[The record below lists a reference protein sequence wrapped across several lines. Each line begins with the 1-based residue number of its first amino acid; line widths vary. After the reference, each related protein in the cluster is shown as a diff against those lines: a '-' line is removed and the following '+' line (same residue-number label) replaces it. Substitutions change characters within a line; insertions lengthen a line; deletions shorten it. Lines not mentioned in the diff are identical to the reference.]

1 MPSANAGGFFVPTP
15 PRPTCRLSR
24 GGFIIGERN
33 DCFNDNF
40 KPTKLLSFTE
50 LTTTRGITFS
60 RRHLKRL
67 EDERKFPL
75 RVVLGEN
82 RIGWVVTGSK
92 ARPSLSLYDAGE
104 GHLGIEAYRE
114 RLASPR

>member
-1 MPSANAGGFFVPTP
+1 MKLIAANENIAPK
-15 PRPTCRLSR
+15 LAA
-24 GGFIIGERN
+24 
-33 DCFNDNF
+33 NDNR

-67 EDERKFPL
+67 EDEKKFPL

-82 RIGWVVTGSK
+82 RIGWVVAEVDEWLAEK
-92 ARPSLSLYDAGE
+92 LAGRC
-104 GHLGIEAYRE
+104 A
-114 RLASPR
+114 A

>member
-1 MPSANAGGFFVPTP
+1 MTLIAA
-15 PRPTCRLSR
+15 
-24 GGFIIGERN
+24 
-33 DCFNDNF
+33 NDNNKPRLAANDNR

-82 RIGWVVTGSK
+82 RIGWVVTEVDEWLAEK
-92 ARPSLSLYDAGE
+92 LAGRY
-104 GHLGIEAYRE
+104 A
-114 RLASPR
+114 A

>member
-1 MPSANAGGFFVPTP
+1 M
-15 PRPTCRLSR
+15 RLPVAAA
-24 GGFIIGERN
+24 
-33 DCFNDNF
+33 NDNF
-40 KPTKLLSFTE
+40 KPTKLLSFAE

-82 RIGWVVTGSK
+82 KIGWVVTEVDEWLAS
-92 ARPSLSLYDAGE
+92 
-104 GHLGIEAYRE
+104 
-114 RLASPR
+114 RLAERNAA